1 MLVVLELS
9 GSSSISIRHRGSELF
24 GGPVAVPGR
33 PQRRW
38 RIGES
43 GRAPVVCGSGC
54 RICRQGTSRQWSAH
68 ARHHHIHR
76 RQSYS
81 GHGAGGFQKMER
93 PDATVTDVVDILL
106 CTTLLVLTAS
116 LSVAYTC
123 LLLNIRKDREPRTF
137 FVVKSRNKIERNEN
151 WKTPCSSKNVD
162 FDFMKQSLFWNSTIT
177 VQVS

>member
-1 MLVVLELS
+1 MIVVLELS
-9 GSSSISIRHRGSELF
+9 GSSSISIRHRASELF

-43 GRAPVVCGSGC
+43 GRAPVGCGSGC
-54 RICRQGTSRQWSAH
+54 RVCREGTSRQWSAH

-93 PDATVTDVVDILL
+93 PDATVADMVDIWY
-106 CTTLLVLTAS
+106 TTYGI
-116 LSVAYTC
+116 SVGGVYMLATQYTQG
-123 LLLNIRKDREPRTF
+123 
-137 FVVKSRNKIERNEN
+137 S
-151 WKTPCSSKNVD
+151 
-162 FDFMKQSLFWNSTIT
+162 
-177 VQVS
+177 